1 MAAAM
6 FLIVSESGLR
16 RRGTL
21 EECRPDVAAR
31 CNNVVLKWLVRD
43 ACPDRLDEEK
53 DWDEEEESSVVMN
66 GCLGE
71 QKEYDSE

>member
-6 FLIVSESGLR
+6 FLIVAESGLR

-21 EECRPDVAAR
+21 EECGPDVVVRCDNVLRAR
-31 CNNVVLKWLVRD
+31 LVRG
-43 ACPDRLDEEK
+43 ACLDRLDKEK